1 MNLNLK
7 NKKVELIFTT
17 RKIVNL
23 TKDIKEKNLEDLY
36 FKIMNEKNIEALA
49 TLINEF
55 AENTDTGL
63 KAFNNIEEVYEF
75 MDSYML
81 ENQKTYDDLFNENI
95 SRKSNSQ
102 NSRSRD
108 GRKSEIKQQQEVEK
122 IANKLKQSKTLEE
135 NILNLE
141 PLAYYYGLKPHEFW
155 NGRYK
160 EILLYCEIQTEREKD
175 KLKEKI
181 NVYEAVTD
189 KMIQTDGFLYKKPK
203 IVPLKEMF
211 KNLFK

>member
-49 TLINEF
+49 ALINEF

-81 ENQKTYDDLFNENI
+81 ENQKTYDDLFNEIAEAINEEGFFKSKMSKEELYQKASI
-95 SRKSNSQ
+95 KTSAEKAIAKIAEVEMAENQKSN
-102 NSRSRD
+102 N
-108 GRKSEIKQQQEVEK
+108 
-122 IANKLKQSKTLEE
+122 NKK
-135 NILNLE
+135 
-141 PLAYYYGLKPHEFW
+141 
-155 NGRYK
+155 
-160 EILLYCEIQTEREKD
+160 
-175 KLKEKI
+175 
-181 NVYEAVTD
+181 
-189 KMIQTDGFLYKKPK
+189 
-203 IVPLKEMF
+203 
-211 KNLFK
+211 

>member
-49 TLINEF
+49 ALINEF

-81 ENQKTYDDLFNENI
+81 ENQKTYDDLFNEIAEAINEEGFFKSKMSKEELYQKASNPLLVLNMNEVI
-95 SRKSNSQ
+95 KTSAEKAIAKIAEVEMAENQKSN
-102 NSRSRD
+102 N
-108 GRKSEIKQQQEVEK
+108 
-122 IANKLKQSKTLEE
+122 NKK
-135 NILNLE
+135 
-141 PLAYYYGLKPHEFW
+141 
-155 NGRYK
+155 
-160 EILLYCEIQTEREKD
+160 
-175 KLKEKI
+175 
-181 NVYEAVTD
+181 
-189 KMIQTDGFLYKKPK
+189 
-203 IVPLKEMF
+203 
-211 KNLFK
+211 

>member
-81 ENQKTYDDLFNENI
+81 ENQKTYDDLFNEIAEAINEEGFFKSKMSKEELYQKASNPLLVLNMNEVI
-95 SRKSNSQ
+95 KTSAEKAIAKIAEVEMAENQKSN
-102 NSRSRD
+102 N
-108 GRKSEIKQQQEVEK
+108 
-122 IANKLKQSKTLEE
+122 NKK
-135 NILNLE
+135 
-141 PLAYYYGLKPHEFW
+141 
-155 NGRYK
+155 
-160 EILLYCEIQTEREKD
+160 
-175 KLKEKI
+175 
-181 NVYEAVTD
+181 
-189 KMIQTDGFLYKKPK
+189 
-203 IVPLKEMF
+203 
-211 KNLFK
+211 

>member
-1 MNLNLK
+1 MKLNLK

-81 ENQKTYDDLFNENI
+81 ENQKTYDDLFNEIAEAINEEGFFKSKMSKEELYQKASNPLLVLNMNEVI
-95 SRKSNSQ
+95 KTSAEKAIAKIAEVEMAENQKSN
-102 NSRSRD
+102 N
-108 GRKSEIKQQQEVEK
+108 
-122 IANKLKQSKTLEE
+122 NKK
-135 NILNLE
+135 
-141 PLAYYYGLKPHEFW
+141 
-155 NGRYK
+155 
-160 EILLYCEIQTEREKD
+160 
-175 KLKEKI
+175 
-181 NVYEAVTD
+181 
-189 KMIQTDGFLYKKPK
+189 
-203 IVPLKEMF
+203 
-211 KNLFK
+211 